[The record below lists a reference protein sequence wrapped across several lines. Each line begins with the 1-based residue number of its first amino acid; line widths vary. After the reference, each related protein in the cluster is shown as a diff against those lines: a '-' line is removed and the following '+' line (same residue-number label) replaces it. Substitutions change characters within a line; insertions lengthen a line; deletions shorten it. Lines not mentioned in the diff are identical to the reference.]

1 MYEYDNIFQKIKF
14 DRMNSLLPVRN
25 TGMLMKNPPT
35 AHIRLMD
42 DFCRYLLLLKQ
53 RLKKKKMYEKYNLKR
68 TIIFI
73 I

>member
-53 RLKKKKMYEKYNLKR
+53 RLKKKMFCDSA
-68 TIIFI
+68 IIKQKNFF
-73 I
+73 